1 MTVGGWGSVEDPP
14 PSPSFSQKRV
24 KKSNILS
31 HVDLL
36 LPPQFFIN
44 KKSSPRLCYI

>member
-24 KKSNILS
+24 KSDILS

-36 LPPQFFIN
+36 LTPQFFIN
-44 KKSSPRLCYI
+44 KKSSPRLCYNI